1 MEFRFWCNRRCL
13 EALWYLDTPHS
24 PRQPVAGATWL
35 IVRRRVVLGAMI
47 QILNTRIVRLLIG
60 LLLIVGLAACSGPES
75 SENTE
80 VRTETASGDASLSSP
95 QTTGGAADAGTQQ
108 SSVAVETAG
117 STVETPAGEDTEAPT
132 QMPGGETATT
142 DANGAGASAT
152 TDPANPSLTPT
163 TQANPTGQINVSG
176 GILPGNRVISY
187 YGHPNSSAMG
197 ILGEYSK
204 EEVLQRLQQQGAE
217 YAAADP
223 NTPVVLA
230 FELIATVAQPV
241 PGSDGT
247 YVAYTGDEIIGEYA
261 QFTADNNMLLILD
274 LQIGLDTIPNQIN
287 LIRKWLELPN
297 VHVALDPEFSMKA
310 NETVPRDRIPGE
322 FIGEVNGHD
331 VNVAI
336 QMLDQL
342 VQEKGLPPKML
353 IVHQFETEMIY
364 NKEVIT
370 SLPGVDFVLDM
381 DGFGGPEAKTGNY
394 GHFVR
399 DQLIEY
405 GGIKLFYK
413 QDDPVMTPAEIVA
426 LDPPPL
432 VIIYQ

>member
-1 MEFRFWCNRRCL
+1 
-13 EALWYLDTPHS
+13 
-24 PRQPVAGATWL
+24 
-35 IVRRRVVLGAMI
+35 MI
-47 QILNTRIVRLLIG
+47 QILNTRTVRLLIG
-60 LLLIVGLAACSGPES
+60 LLLLVSLVACSGPES
-75 SENTE
+75 SENASDARTE
-80 VRTETASGDASLSSP
+80 TSSDSASLSSPLTSDGGSSGQSTEEPSTATDPAAPTSESSESDPTDPSGTSAVIPGGETPTSETASGDA
-95 QTTGGAADAGTQQ
+95 TTPVDPAA
-108 SSVAVETAG
+108 SSV
-117 STVETPAGEDTEAPT
+117 TPSV
-132 QMPGGETATT
+132 QL
-142 DANGAGASAT
+142 S
-152 TDPANPSLTPT
+152 PSG
-163 TQANPTGQINVSG
+163 QANVSE
-176 GILPGNRVISY
+176 GILPGYRVISY

-204 EEVLQRLQQQGAE
+204 EEVLARLQEQAAE
-217 YAAADP
+217 FEVADP
-223 NTPVVLA
+223 DTPVKLA

-241 PGSDGT
+241 PGDDGT

-261 QFTADNNMLLILD
+261 QFTADNDMLLILD

-336 QMLDQL
+336 EMLDQL

-370 SLPGVDFVLDM
+370 PLPGVDFVLDM
-381 DGFGGPEAKTGNY
+381 DGFGTVEAKVGNY

-426 LDPPPL
+426 LEPEPL
-432 VIIYQ
+432 VVIYQ